1 MAVLMPN
8 RGRAMFLRGVVLL
21 FLFVGALGCLSI
33 VMRVLSEFHA
43 RHNWPVAQ
51 GLVTAANVK
60 SFRGPSSR
68 DRVEHYFVE
77 FEIRF
82 AVPAEQRLTGTSF
95 VKDPDPP
102 SCVGI
107 VRTCSTNSHALANT
121 WLGRHSINSVVRSP
135 A

>member
-8 RGRAMFLRGVVLL
+8 RGRGMFPRGVVLL

-82 AVPAEQRLTGTSF
+82 AVPAEQRLTRHEFRQGSG
-95 VKDPDPP
+95 P
-102 SCVGI
+102 SVLCG
-107 VRTCSTNSHALANT
+107 NSAHL
-121 WLGRHSINSVVRSP
+121 LG
-135 A
+135 